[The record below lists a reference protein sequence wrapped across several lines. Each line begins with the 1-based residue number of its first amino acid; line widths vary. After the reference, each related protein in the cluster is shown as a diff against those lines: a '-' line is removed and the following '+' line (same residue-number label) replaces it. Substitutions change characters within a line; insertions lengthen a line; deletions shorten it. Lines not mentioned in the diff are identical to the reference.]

1 MGLFPRWS
9 AALCV
14 LVALASAGC
23 GSPSDARAKEKKVN
37 SDAWHDE
44 LDDKPKP
51 TEEAT
56 PSLIPVQNGALV
68 YLVSDDDYLF
78 SFDPRV
84 PGKPAYTSIGKL
96 DCKAHGIPQSM
107 AVDRHG
113 IAWVFY
119 GSGEMFRV
127 SVSDAS
133 CTPTPYKH
141 PSGMTQLGMGFT
153 SASPGSGDDVLFTM
167 SPVLGLSTVGFPS
180 LEVSQTP
187 GPKLSAEL
195 TGGGDGKLFAFTAGN
210 GQISEI
216 DRRSFETEPVY
227 TIKGM
232 WNVRAWAFSR
242 YAGRFYVFT
251 SRGFE
256 HSKCTEI
263 DPERNTEKVRD
274 ADVGFV
280 VVGAGQSTLVPP
292 RDGGSLLPD
301 SGIREDFKP

>member
-1 MGLFPRWS
+1 MTLLRPWL
-9 AALCV
+9 AAFV
-14 LVALASAGC
+14 ALVALGSAGC
-23 GSPSDARAKEKKVN
+23 GSPSDARAKEKKVT
-37 SDAWHDE
+37 SDAWG
-44 LDDKPKP
+44 DDGDGKATH
-51 TEEAT
+51 TEEPT
-56 PSLIPVQNGALV
+56 PSLVPAQNGALV
-68 YLVSDDDYLF
+68 YLVSDDDYLY

-84 PGKPAYTSIGKL
+84 PGKAAYASIGKL

-141 PSGMTQLGMGFT
+141 PSGFTQLGMGFT
-153 SASPGSGDDVLFTM
+153 SASPGSSDDVLFVM
-167 SPVLGLSTVGFPS
+167 SPAFGLATVAFPS
-180 LEVSQTP
+180 LEVSQT
-187 GPKLSAEL
+187 GKTKLSAEL
-195 TGGGDGKLFAFTAGN
+195 TGGGDGRLFAFTAGI
-210 GQISEI
+210 GEIGEI
-216 DRRSFETEPVY
+216 DRSTYEKTPIY

-251 SRGFE
+251 ARGFE
-256 HSKCTEI
+256 KSTCTEI
-263 DPERNTEKVRD
+263 DVERHTEKVRD
-274 ADVGFV
+274 KDIGFV

-292 RDGGSLLPD
+292 RDGGSALPQN
-301 SGIREDFKP
+301 GIREDFKP